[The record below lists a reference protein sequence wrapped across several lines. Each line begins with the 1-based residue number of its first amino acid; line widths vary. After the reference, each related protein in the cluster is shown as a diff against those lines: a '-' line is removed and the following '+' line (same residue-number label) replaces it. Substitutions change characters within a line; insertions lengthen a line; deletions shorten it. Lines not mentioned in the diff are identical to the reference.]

1 MVFSFP
7 RNYGDTGIKMK
18 MLGSLTLNPTLY
30 NESQFDKDTFCE
42 SSWPKADRPNLG
54 L

>member
-1 MVFSFP
+1 
-7 RNYGDTGIKMK
+7 